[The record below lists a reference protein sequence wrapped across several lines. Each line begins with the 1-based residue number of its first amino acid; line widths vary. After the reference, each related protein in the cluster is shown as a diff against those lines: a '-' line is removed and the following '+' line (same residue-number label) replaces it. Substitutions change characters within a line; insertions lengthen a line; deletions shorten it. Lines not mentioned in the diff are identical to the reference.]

1 MKGKYVF
8 TYLDID
14 MDNSHRETLT
24 ACFISLKEIREKLD
38 KVMTEEEEAVGRLQ
52 KDDQEGEA
60 GETLGFEID
69 AFDNIDYLLGE
80 VISFIEENLGSSL
93 LKKTYL

>member
-1 MKGKYVF
+1 MNN
-8 TYLDID
+8 T
-14 MDNSHRETLT
+14 HRETLS
-24 ACFISLKEIREKLD
+24 ACYNSLKEIQAKLSN
-38 KVMTEEEEAVGRLQ
+38 VMREEEETFDRLK

-80 VISFIEENLGSSL
+80 VITFIDENLGDRIR
-93 LKKTYL
+93 

>member
-1 MKGKYVF
+1 MSTRNIVMNN
-8 TYLDID
+8 T
-14 MDNSHRETLT
+14 HREILS
-24 ACFISLKEIREKLD
+24 ACYQSLKEIQEKLS
-38 KVMTEEEEAVGRLQ
+38 KVMREEEETFDRLQ

-80 VISFIEENLGSSL
+80 VITFIDENLGDRIR
-93 LKKTYL
+93 

>member
-1 MKGKYVF
+1 MIFLIY
-8 TYLDID
+8 
-14 MDNSHRETLT
+14 MDNAHRETLS
-24 ACFISLKEIREKLD
+24 ACYRSLKEIQDKLG
-38 KVMTEEEEAVGRLQ
+38 KVMKEEEEAFDQLQ

-80 VISFIEENLGSSL
+80 VISFIEENLGNRIS
-93 LKKTYL
+93 

>member
-1 MKGKYVF
+1 MSTRNIVMNN
-8 TYLDID
+8 T
-14 MDNSHRETLT
+14 HREILS
-24 ACFISLKEIREKLD
+24 ACYQSLNEIQEKLS
-38 KVMTEEEEAVGRLQ
+38 KVMREEEETFDRLQ

-80 VISFIEENLGSSL
+80 VITFIDENLGDRIR
-93 LKKTYL
+93 

>member
-1 MKGKYVF
+1 MNN
-8 TYLDID
+8 T
-14 MDNSHRETLT
+14 HREILS
-24 ACFISLKEIREKLD
+24 ACYQSLNEIQEKLS
-38 KVMTEEEEAVGRLQ
+38 KVMREEEETFDRLQ

-80 VISFIEENLGSSL
+80 VITFIDENLGDRIR
-93 LKKTYL
+93 